1 MTSIQ
6 RHPPWSINYMRWGAS
21 NFITTTII
29 SYHITI
35 IKRRSKCKEKC
46 EEAIW
51 RKFCASAAASLC
63 VLWSHLGVLK
73 GSECNVLLT
82 EKVSK
87 SWLRAPSIIPLLGIC
102 TLSLSLS
109 LSLTQ
114 SQEHSLSLHS
124 HPRRYKVGF
133 NGNNSSKGS
142 FDEINLC
149 ENISQSHNNNKRGN
163 KAFKSYLSR
172 NPGPLVLREEL
183 WVRIPVPQAGCFSFI
198 SSKNDFCLERRI
210 NGIKRPF

>member
-1 MTSIQ
+1 MT
-6 RHPPWSINYMRWGAS
+6 
-21 NFITTTII
+21 T
-29 SYHITI
+29 
-35 IKRRSKCKEKC
+35 
-46 EEAIW
+46 
-51 RKFCASAAASLC
+51 
-63 VLWSHLGVLK
+63 
-73 GSECNVLLT
+73 
-82 EKVSK
+82 
-87 SWLRAPSIIPLLGIC
+87 C
-102 TLSLSLS
+102 TLYHPLTRYLHSLSLTLS

-114 SQEHSLSLHS
+114 SRQEHSLSLHS

-149 ENISQSHNNNKRGN
+149 ENISQSHNNNNRGN

-172 NPGPLVLREEL
+172 NPGPLVMREEL

-210 NGIKRPF
+210 NGIKRPFKEKCPSSIQTHDLLNMSLIP

>member
-1 MTSIQ
+1 
-6 RHPPWSINYMRWGAS
+6 MRWGAS

-109 LSLTQ
+109 LSLSLRAAKNIPSHSILTHDATKSVSTEITQ
-114 SQEHSLSLHS
+114 AKEVLTKLTFAKIFHS
-124 HPRRYKVGF
+124 HTTTTRGATKPLSHIWVGTL
-133 NGNNSSKGS
+133 GHWSWEKS
-142 FDEINLC
+142 C
-149 ENISQSHNNNKRGN
+149 EFEYQCPKLDVSHLFLPKMIFVWKDG
-163 KAFKSYLSR
+163 
-172 NPGPLVLREEL
+172 
-183 WVRIPVPQAGCFSFI
+183 
-198 SSKNDFCLERRI
+198 
-210 NGIKRPF
+210 